1 MNRRVT
7 AGELVGSI
15 AHELRQPL
23 AAIVAS
29 AGAGQNWLKQNMLSF
44 DEARRAFQNIVKDA
58 HRADEVI
65 ENVRGMFK
73 KTSSPHEPLDVNEA
87 LEQVLAHVQRR
98 LDVDNISLTKV
109 LASDPA
115 PVVLGDRVQLQ
126 QVFLNL
132 VMNAIEAMNDLKSRS
147 HYLEL
152 RTEID
157 DARVLVSMGD
167 SGPGISEEKITKIF
181 APFYTTKPDG
191 MGMGLSICQSIIEA
205 HGGRLTARAGKYV
218 GLVVEVELPLQ
229 PDR

>member
-1 MNRRVT
+1 MNCRAT

-15 AHELRQPL
+15 AHELKQPL

-29 AGAGQNWLKQNMLSF
+29 AGAGQNWLKQNVLSF
-44 DEARRAFQNIVKDA
+44 DEARRAFQNIAKDA

-65 ENVRGMFK
+65 ENVRAMFK
-73 KTSSPHEPLDVNEA
+73 KQSSPHEPLDVNEA

-98 LDVDNISLTKV
+98 LDLDNISLTKV

-157 DARVLVSMGD
+157 DDRVVVTVGIPARGSARRTSQRSLR
-167 SGPGISEEKITKIF
+167 
-181 APFYTTKPDG
+181 
-191 MGMGLSICQSIIEA
+191 LSTRPS
-205 HGGRLTARAGKYV
+205 RRAWAWVFRSASRSLKRMAAG
-218 GLVVEVELPLQ
+218 
-229 PDR
+229 